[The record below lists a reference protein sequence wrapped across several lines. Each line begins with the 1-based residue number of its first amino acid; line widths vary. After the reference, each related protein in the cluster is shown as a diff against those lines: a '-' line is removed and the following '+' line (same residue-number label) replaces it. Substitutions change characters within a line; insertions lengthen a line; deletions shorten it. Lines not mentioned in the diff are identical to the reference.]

1 MCNHFI
7 LLQFLSADFPLCW
20 GVVHWL
26 SMVRLA
32 TSAPWN
38 YHLHWIPLRWWRWQL
53 SRVVQASNLGSVSL
67 QEEGVRKK
75 REYRKRKH
83 KPVIQPTVPSLQAS
97 HYHDI
102 DVIHPEP
109 YSSDEDGYSP
119 VRVVE
124 YSCCIL
130 KMNCTAYG
138 FYKYSKLIFK
148 KFMQYFQGTSP
159 SDHEDENDPDGQ
171 FAFRRRRNCNY
182 FAVCTHLFFGSSIPL
197 HYTRW

>member
-38 YHLHWIPLRWWRWQL
+38 YHHFFIEFILRRWWWQL

-83 KPVIQPTVPSLQAS
+83 KPVIQPSVPSVQAS

-119 VRVVE
+119 VRLVE
-124 YSCCIL
+124 YSCCCIL
-130 KMNCTAYG
+130 KMNWTAG
-138 FYKYSKLIFK
+138 FYKCNKKIF
-148 KFMQYFQGTSP
+148 
-159 SDHEDENDPDGQ
+159 
-171 FAFRRRRNCNY
+171 
-182 FAVCTHLFFGSSIPL
+182 I
-197 HYTRW
+197 